1 VKATERVPDG
11 DLKIVR
17 FDRAMTNRWEA
28 CYGGILI
35 WFRPGGF
42 LQLEEEDWTV
52 IDLWPLSEGHSV
64 TITNA
69 REDLPDWF
77 ELHPTETSGSLAREM
92 LKRLDEGYQ
101 PGEIMDA
108 SNLWRVMAGDRLAW
122 IGASRTG
129 LESIG
134 GILTIVDFRCC
145 ALVVGET
152 DAKDIDQFIAFGT
165 PSRLDD
171 PGAIS
176 LARHAA
182 TVIRGMGPPSVRG
195 EPPWTLGD

>member
-1 VKATERVPDG
+1 VPDS
-11 DLKIVR
+11 DHKIVR
-17 FDRAMTNRWEA
+17 FDRAMTERLEA
-28 CYGGILI
+28 VYGDILI

-42 LQLEEEDWTV
+42 LQLEEDWTV
-52 IDLWPLSEGHSV
+52 IDLWELSEGHSV

-101 PGEIMDA
+101 PGEIMDGP
-108 SNLWRVMAGDRLAW
+108 NLWRVMAGDRLAW

-134 GILTIVDFRCC
+134 GILSIVDFRCC
-145 ALVVGET
+145 ALVVAEI
-152 DAKDIDQFIAFGT
+152 DAKDIDELTAFGT

-171 PGAIS
+171 PGAIA
-176 LARHAA
+176 LARHSA
-182 TVIRGMGPPSVRG
+182 TVIRRMGPARVLGVS
-195 EPPWTLGD
+195 PWTLGG

>member
-1 VKATERVPDG
+1 MKATERVPDG
-11 DLKIVR
+11 DLKTVR
-17 FDRAMTNRWEA
+17 FDRAMTERWEA
-28 CYGGILI
+28 VYGDILI
-35 WFRPGGF
+35 WFRCGGF
-42 LQLEEEDWTV
+42 RQLEDWTV
-52 IDLWPLSEGHSV
+52 VDLWELKDGHSV
-64 TITNA
+64 TITN
-69 REDLPDWF
+69 RPEDLPERF

-92 LKRLDEGYQ
+92 LKRLNEGYQ
-101 PGEIMDA
+101 PGEIMDGP
-108 SNLWRVMAGDRLAW
+108 NLWRVMAGDRLAW

-171 PGAIS
+171 PGAIAR
-176 LARHAA
+176 ARHSA
-182 TVIRGMGPPSVRG
+182 TVIRRMGPACVLG
-195 EPPWTLGD
+195 IPPWTLGD

>member
-1 VKATERVPDG
+1 
-11 DLKIVR
+11 
-17 FDRAMTNRWEA
+17 MTNRWEA
-28 CYGGILI
+28 SYGDILI

-52 IDLWPLSEGHSV
+52 IDLWELREGRSV

-101 PGEIMDA
+101 PGEIMDGP
-108 SNLWRVMAGDRLAW
+108 NLWRVMAGDRLAW

-134 GILTIVDFRCC
+134 GILSIVDFRCC
-145 ALVVGET
+145 ALVVAEI
-152 DAKDIDQFIAFGT
+152 DAKDIDELTAFGT

-171 PGAIS
+171 PGAIA
-176 LARHAA
+176 LARHSA
-182 TVIRGMGPPSVRG
+182 TVIRRMGPAHVLG
-195 EPPWTLGD
+195 IPPWTLGD